1 MCHHPIIYLFVDSNR
16 ILVSVLLTGSVRRVS
31 ERHTLGI
38 VLTESS
44 VEIILA
50 HTAAFIE
57 LKKQKKNRA
66 TDLGLYHNTSTK
78 NKQRTRSFRGRVFFW

>member
-1 MCHHPIIYLFVDSNR
+1 MIKLKIKDDVSSSDYLSRVDSNR

-44 VEIILA
+44 
-50 HTAAFIE
+50 
-57 LKKQKKNRA
+57 
-66 TDLGLYHNTSTK
+66 
-78 NKQRTRSFRGRVFFW
+78 